1 MTGQPTWLD
10 DPTYDES
17 PEHAAAREM
26 RAPWDREA
34 EEALVGLMLWD
45 PDARRRALRECA
57 AGDLYDP
64 GLSSIFAAVEWLHK
78 HGEAISAVSIHDRL
92 RYEGV
97 NSVQVDRI
105 RNLELNHPATGTATY
120 CEIVTRYARARAAMG
135 LGEELRDAGRNA
147 EFDRLDELV
156 PQMNARLVPQR
167 IHVETFDLLD
177 LWEMAEQ
184 ERDDPSKPWA
194 IPGCLRV
201 SEVCAITGSEGL
213 GKSTFLRQIGT
224 TVSVGMHPFT
234 GLRLDME
241 PLTVLQV
248 DLQEDEVD
256 MADELA
262 KLRRAIEPYYERG
275 RYHAVSMPEGIDLL
289 SSRGQRMF
297 DGLLAEARP
306 ALVLMGPVNSMFRA
320 SDGRSRYGEDVI
332 EELRAVMVEFMAR
345 YGFALILE
353 GHAGNERSHD
363 EDWRIRGSSVWRSW
377 PAFSLGLKEVA
388 KAPREVDVL
397 RARRDRYSGRVWP
410 FKLLESKGRLPWEVS
425 NGDYAA
431 ILRHMGRHD
440 LLGETEQQSLDE
452 FITPAPMV
460 EGEI

>member
-1 MTGQPTWLD
+1 MTYLD
-10 DPTYDES
+10 SDAPPVDE
-17 PEHAAAREM
+17 PPV
-26 RAPWDREA
+26 APWDRDA
-34 EEALVGLMLWD
+34 EEALIGLMLWD
-45 PDARRRALRECA
+45 PDARRRAIRECS
-57 AGDLYDP
+57 GDDLWDH
-64 GLSSIFAAVEWLHK
+64 GLASIFRAVEWLHQ
-78 HGEAISAVSIHDRL
+78 HGEAVAEVSVHDRL

-97 NSVQVDRI
+97 NSVPIERI
-105 RNLELNHPATGTATY
+105 RGLRFNHPATGVSTY
-120 CEIVTRYARARAAMG
+120 AEIVTRYARARAAMG

-147 EFDRLDELV
+147 EFDRLDELI
-156 PQMNARLVPQR
+156 PQMHARLAAQR
-167 IHVETFDLLD
+167 MHVETFDLLD
-177 LWEMAEQ
+177 LWELAEQ

-194 IPGCLRV
+194 IPGCLRTH
-201 SEVCAITGSEGL
+201 EVCAITGSEGL

-234 GLRLDME
+234 ALRLDME
-241 PLTVLQV
+241 PQNVLQV

-256 MADELA
+256 MAEEVA

-275 RYHAVSMPEGIDLL
+275 RYSAVSMVEGLDLL

-297 DGLLAEARP
+297 DGMLADTRP
-306 ALVLMGPVNSMFRA
+306 SLVLMGPVNSMFRA
-320 SDGRSRYGEDVI
+320 PDGRSRYGEDVI
-332 EELRAVMVEFMAR
+332 EELKAIMVEFMAR

-363 EDWRIRGSSVWRSW
+363 EDWRIRGSSVWRAW

-388 KAPREVDVL
+388 KDPREVDVI

-410 FKLLESKGRLPWEVS
+410 WKLLESKGRLPWEVS

-440 LLGETEQQSLDE
+440 LLGEADQQSLDE
-452 FITPAPMV
+452 FITPA
-460 EGEI
+460 E